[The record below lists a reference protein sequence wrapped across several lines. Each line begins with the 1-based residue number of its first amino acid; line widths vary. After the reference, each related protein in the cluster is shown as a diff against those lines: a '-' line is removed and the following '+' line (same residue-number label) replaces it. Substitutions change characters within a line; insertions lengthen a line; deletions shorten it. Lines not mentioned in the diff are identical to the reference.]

1 VFNYLRTE
9 YWPGGIHNWRFV
21 VLDKNEYAS
30 APRPKFRVERWT
42 LIRAG
47 MIVVAAF
54 LVADIARQ
62 RYLLRTGRYKKFD
75 HHDHYV

>member
-1 VFNYLRTE
+1 MTVNLLLR
-9 YWPGGIHNWRFV
+9 RFCLYTRGV
-21 VLDKNEYAS
+21 
-30 APRPKFRVERWT
+30 
-42 LIRAG
+42 

-75 HHDHYV
+75 DDHYV